1 MNHDIT
7 IEKAVLHVLDANA
20 GMPVISKR
28 ELEIS
33 PDLMEYIAKHI
44 DKLTDDSNKK
54 NAEFD
59 GEYNSF
65 RELAGRLADNEEEF
79 LTVTESIA
87 NMMFELLT
95 KNVDIPSGDLLCS
108 LVRIDG
114 ERHFAILKLNYKEGF
129 THWVNNSEKGS
140 INEIIRHQTL
150 LPQEGQKLDE
160 GILISLPE
168 MHIRLIE
175 KQYEINGEKEFYLT
189 KYLLKCSC
197 ELSDNAKL
205 KILNKVSKN
214 VNKKYFDEDFEKAMM
229 MKKAVSECLEEASAI
244 RIDKIADKVYEK
256 NADIKQEYVQE
267 IEKAGIIE
275 KEIALPEK
283 LIEKKFKTHRI
294 KTDTGIEIDFPL
306 EYADNADRI
315 EFINNPDGTLSII
328 IKNVGRITNK

>member
-1 MNHDIT
+1 MNHDII
-7 IEKAVLHVLDANA
+7 IEKAVLHVLDVNA

-28 ELEIS
+28 ELNIS
-33 PDLMEYIAKHI
+33 PDLTEYIAKHI
-44 DKLTDDSNKK
+44 DKVTDDANRK

-65 RELAGRLADNEEEF
+65 RELTGKLIDNEGDF
-79 LTVTESIA
+79 LAVTENIA
-87 NMMFELLT
+87 NMMFEILI

-108 LVRIDG
+108 LARIDG
-114 ERHFAILKLNYKEGF
+114 ESYFAILKLNYKDGF
-129 THWVNNSEKGS
+129 THWVNNSEEGS
-140 INEIIRHQTL
+140 VNEIIRHQTL

-160 GILISLPE
+160 GVLISLPD
-168 MHIRLIE
+168 MHIYLIE

-189 KYLLKCSC
+189 KYILKCSC

-214 VNKKYFDEDFEKAMM
+214 VNKKYFEEDFEKAMI
-229 MKKAVSECLEEASAI
+229 MKKAVSESLEEEAAI

-275 KEIALPEK
+275 KEIALPQK

-306 EYADNADRI
+306 EYADNVDRI